1 METDNSIESQIAAVL
16 SDIHQMGYS
25 SAQPFSIGK
34 VEERMLL
41 FAQANAV
48 TLSSDELYMS
58 AKQLQHCMRASKA
71 TKGLVVSDI
80 DLINFP
86 QNRFQMDLYYDGECF
101 IYTDGQS
108 KFIVHPNNPFFQAID
123 GVLYTR
129 KGYDRD
135 GKRKYNWLELIA
147 YPSGKGMTYK
157 VPVGVTR
164 LENQCFKYTSI
175 SHIELPNTL
184 KEIGK
189 NVFYGCTNLKVL
201 VVPPSVIKDEGSSNC
216 STFFKTI

>member
-1 METDNSIESQIAAVL
+1 MKQDIFKVRRSGNGLALLGVNIPQGLSPNSVFYPTPNYGDILYECTPRVISIPPKIAYEGELLDVVEISGHPFEECDDLVELIIPETVRI
-16 SDIHQMGYS
+16 IHWNGC
-25 SAQPFSIGK
+25 G
-34 VEERMLL
+34 R
-41 FAQANAV
+41 
-48 TLSSDELYMS
+48 
-58 AKQLQHCMRASKA
+58 SK
-71 TKGLVVSDI
+71 L
-80 DLINFP
+80 
-86 QNRFQMDLYYDGECF
+86 
-101 IYTDGQS
+101 S
-108 KFIVHPNNPFFQAID
+108 KFVVHPNNPFFQAID

-157 VPVGVTR
+157 VADGVIR
-164 LENQCFKYTSI
+164 LANQCFKYTSI
-175 SHIELPNTL
+175 SYIELPNTL

-216 STFFKTI
+216 STLFIRN